1 MTDCTQHV
9 FNKLKNNGK
18 SLLSPQKSWMLLE
31 IKTRYLIWVNEEN
44 KRPFNYDGVL
54 EKHMIS

>member
-9 FNKLKNNGK
+9 FNKLKNNAK